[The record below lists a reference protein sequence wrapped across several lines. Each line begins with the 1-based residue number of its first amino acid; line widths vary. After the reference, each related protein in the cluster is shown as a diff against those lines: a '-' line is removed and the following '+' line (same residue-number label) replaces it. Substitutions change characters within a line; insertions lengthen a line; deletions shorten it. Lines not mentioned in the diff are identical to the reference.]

1 MNETKPRNITTIT
14 LVLLFVAVGA
24 LATYEYM
31 QLQSV
36 MNQARRDGFQEEK
49 AGLKVIVYNARLL
62 VRNRIRDG
70 VKVWDQAL
78 LYDMSK

>member
-1 MNETKPRNITTIT
+1 M
-14 LVLLFVAVGA
+14 VLLFVAVGA